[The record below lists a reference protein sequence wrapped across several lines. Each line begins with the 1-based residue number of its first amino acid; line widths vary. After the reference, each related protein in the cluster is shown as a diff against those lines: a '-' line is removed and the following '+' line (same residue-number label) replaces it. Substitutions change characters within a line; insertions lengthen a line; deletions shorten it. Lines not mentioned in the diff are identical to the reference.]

1 MHLSRVPLTEAST
14 FSNSERQGTNLT
26 TARIQ
31 ICIVVNHSL
40 AHYAVEKYYECDIV
54 LQYHYCNTDSPVPY
68 YVTGMFLTHVFNTK
82 MTEVQDNIAL
92 KLIPLL
98 FSLTW
103 HELVF

>member
-1 MHLSRVPLTEAST
+1 
-14 FSNSERQGTNLT
+14 
-26 TARIQ
+26 
-31 ICIVVNHSL
+31 
-40 AHYAVEKYYECDIV
+40 
-54 LQYHYCNTDSPVPY
+54 
-68 YVTGMFLTHVFNTK
+68 MFLTHVFNTK